1 MTTSIE
7 EACIELVQ
15 KSQEQIQIDTAFT
28 WAYRACAAYKFSRE
42 CQSEGKLADSLKWLL
57 DASEYEHEAF
67 EHAGL
72 VSDKMLKQ
80 IRKMIKDCHS

>member
-1 MTTSIE
+1 MVTSIQ
-7 EACIELVQ
+7 EACEELAH
-15 KSQEQIQIDTAFT
+15 KSQDQIQIDTALT
-28 WAYRACAAYKFSRE
+28 WAYRACAAYKFARE
-42 CQSEGKLADSLKWLL
+42 CKDAGQMGDSLKWLF

-80 IRKMIKDCHS
+80 IRKMIKDCQ